1 MAIRAPAAAFCLHT
15 LFAQDIFTV
24 NDIAWRGREHG
35 SIKLVACRDDVLYV
49 ATERGK
55 VLRWQPATKELL
67 DLEVTKRTDDCIHG
81 IHLDPAGRHMVVA
94 FSHGETVYMSLA
106 LPKPKLLTSLKGTLV
121 ESVAFES
128 DAHDGSSA
136 RPLDFL
142 LGTGAGTIMKMTLEG
157 GKEKNCRQIW
167 SASDSSA
174 PICCIQIETVHVKSG
189 GGESARLF
197 VMAASPSRY
206 YQFIGGPTI
215 DALFAAHSRTSPQ
228 FIELPGDLSYV
239 APFPLCI
246 FVTLCAATRS
256 CCSTARLAAARSPSS
271 GSPPPAYTV
280 VPSPSVPPT
289 RAPSSTSSCYPTL
302 QLKMRSGVTCRSRL
316 PPTAWA

>member
-1 MAIRAPAAAFCLHT
+1 
-15 LFAQDIFTV
+15 
-24 NDIAWRGREHG
+24 
-35 SIKLVACRDDVLYV
+35 
-49 ATERGK
+49 
-55 VLRWQPATKELL
+55 
-67 DLEVTKRTDDCIHG
+67 
-81 IHLDPAGRHMVVA
+81 MVVA

-106 LPKPKLLTSLKGTLV
+106 LPKPKLLTTLKGTLV

-128 DAHDGSSA
+128 DTHDGNGT

-142 LGTGAGTIMKMTLEG
+142 LGTAAGTIMKMTLEG

-228 FIELPGDLSYV
+228 FIELPGDLPYV
-239 APFPLCI
+239 APFSLCI

-256 CCSTARLAAARSPSS
+256 CYSTAPPVVAPSPSS

-280 VPSPSVPPT
+280 APSPSVHPT
-289 RAPSSTSSCYPTL
+289 RAPSSTSSCYHTL
-302 QLKMRSGVTCRSRL
+302 QLKMHSAVTCKSHL
-316 PPTAWA
+316 PLIALA